1 MLSMDIVATQHVV
14 LRVSIIPDLS
24 TVHSY
29 CNGFMATLDRVQTL
43 YMIISCS
50 SVKRAGG
57 VAWLTVVSPGD
68 IDSS

>member
-14 LRVSIIPDLS
+14 LGISIIPDLS
-24 TVHSY
+24 TVRSY
-29 CNGFMATLDRVQTL
+29 CNGCMVTLDRVQTL

-57 VAWLTVVSPGD
+57 GRMANYRLPG
-68 IDSS
+68 